1 MPPSSSSDGGAGAPE
16 PITSTGLEQEP
27 GIGLRALIG
36 RLAEEF
42 SVDSKT
48 LARVASVFGAVREQ
62 APDLFVPAAGAL
74 DSAFVRAHTPGG
86 AEIEQIYAA
95 LGEWALDAEGETLER
110 MRRDCMRFQS
120 AMTRGVLRL
129 YGRDPQQC
137 TESILAL
144 QRFVFLQV
152 ALIATL
158 SARTHGAGAVV
169 RTLPTP
175 EYAAFMEIFRATIE
189 SHRQEG
195 RQLGLLL
202 IQVEQVEQVDRLL
215 GLQRGEAFMLRVTRR
230 MREGVLRKQDQLG
243 RVSRDQL
250 ACLLPRIA
258 GEGVAILAASKIL
271 GALDA
276 PIAIGDRS
284 FAPDAVI
291 GIAMFP
297 DHGTDQQ
304 TLVRNGKL
312 AASAARGSTERV
324 AVYDPVH
331 GESEEEKM
339 RYAARLRRSL
349 EENALRLVFEPQL
362 ALQSGRIAGLEG
374 LLRWKDA
381 ELGEVVEARAME
393 AAEAAGVTRELSWW
407 MFNNGLRECA
417 DIARAGLHVPVSLKI
432 TAAGLLQP
440 DFPEFV
446 GRALRTWVVPP
457 KNLVIEIHETAL
469 AGEIERVKD
478 ALERLKGHGL
488 RLAIDGFGT
497 GASSLRNLA
506 ELPLDELRLA
516 GSFVVDMQKAPVH
529 EKIVRS
535 LVRLARDL
543 ELDVTAEGVEDSAT
557 ALALTSL
564 GCTRIQGAY
573 VSPPLSAQEIIALE
587 KGAGRLSTVT
597 LRPKADEKADPES
610 LS

>member
-1 MPPSSSSDGGAGAPE
+1 MPPSSSSDGGGRAPE
-16 PITSTGLEQEP
+16 PISSTGLEQEP
-27 GIGLRALIG
+27 GIGLRALSG

-48 LARVASVFGAVREQ
+48 LARVASVFNEVRER

-74 DSAFVRAHTPGG
+74 DSALTRLKTADG
-86 AEIEQIYAA
+86 AEIEAIYAA

-120 AMTRGVLRL
+120 AMTRGALRL
-129 YGRDPQQC
+129 YGSNLQQC
-137 TESILAL
+137 MESILAL
-144 QRFVFLQV
+144 QRFVLLQV

-158 SARTHGAGAVV
+158 SARTQGAAAVV

-195 RQLGLLL
+195 KQLGLLL

-250 ACLLPRIA
+250 ACLLPHIA

-297 DHGTDQQ
+297 DHGSDQQ

-312 AASAARGSTERV
+312 AARAARGAAERY
-324 AVYDPVH
+324 AIYDPAH

-349 EENALRLVFEPQL
+349 EENALRLAFEPQL
-362 ALQSGRIAGLEG
+362 DLQSGRIAGLEG

-381 ELGEVVEARAME
+381 ELGDVPEARALG

-407 MFNNGLRECA
+407 MFNNALRECA
-417 DIARAGLHVPVSLKI
+417 DIARAGLQVPLSLKI
-432 TAAGLLQP
+432 PAEGLVQP
-440 DFPEFV
+440 EFPDFV
-446 GRALRTWVVPP
+446 GRALRTWKIPP
-457 KNLVIEIHETAL
+457 KHLVVSIHETAI
-469 AGEIERVKD
+469 AGDLEKVKD
-478 ALERLKGHGL
+478 ALERLKGNGL
-488 RLAIDGFGT
+488 RLAVDGFGT
-497 GASSLRNLA
+497 GSSALRNLA

-516 GSFVVDMQKAPVH
+516 AAFVSDMQKSPVH

-543 ELDVTAEGVEDSAT
+543 GLEVTAEGVKDGAT
-557 ALALTSL
+557 ALALASL
-564 GCTRIQGAY
+564 GCTRIQGEY
-573 VSPPLSAQEIIALE
+573 VSPALTGAEIIALE
-587 KGAGRLSTVT
+587 KGARRLSTVT